1 MSTYR
6 SRTDKIAD
14 ALGAYNVFRDE
25 LTTDV
30 MRNVLGNMTGAQMQA
45 AADAQDVQ
53 AYAALVQAS
62 LNLTRIVAANDRAAL
77 IAAVMLTQSGIARP
91 QLDVVSDGEGE

>member
-25 LTTDV
+25 LTPDI
-30 MRNVLGNMTGAQMQA
+30 MRTVHNNMTGAQQQA
-45 AADAQDVQ
+45 AAEAGDVQ

-62 LNLTRIVAANDRAAL
+62 LSLTRIVAANDRAAM
-77 IAAVMLTQSGIARP
+77 IAAVMLTQSGISRP
-91 QLDVVSDGEGE
+91 QLDVIDGGE